1 MTVMVIR
8 LSLLF
13 FLVWMLSASAET
25 IRVVGSSTL
34 LPVISEAASRF
45 ANTHPGTV
53 ITVSGG
59 GSGVGVAAMIRG
71 SADLGMISRSLT
83 PHEARQL
90 QGRVEPIPIARDAV
104 AVMVSKAVFI
114 SGVRALSAEQIAAIY
129 RGRIRNW
136 KEVGGLDSPILVI
149 DKEGGR
155 GTRHVF
161 AETILGDARA
171 RAPGA
176 VLVAG
181 SNNEMQTLIA
191 RSDRAIGIL
200 SIAWGNDS
208 VRALALQTSQRS
220 IFPDADNIV
229 AGHYPLQRDLV
240 LLTPRGAVTGLKDF
254 IGFLLSPAGQAIV
267 VENGYL
273 PLR

>member
-1 MTVMVIR
+1 MKLR
-8 LSLLF
+8 LPLF
-13 FLVWMLSASAET
+13 FLLAWTLFSSAET

-34 LPVISEAASRF
+34 LPVVSEAASRF
-45 ANTHPGTV
+45 ADVQPERV
-53 ITVSGG
+53 ITVAGG

-71 SADLGMISRSLT
+71 GADLGMISRRLT
-83 PHEARQL
+83 SQEEQRL
-90 QGRVEPIPIARDAV
+90 EGRVEQVPIGRDAV
-104 AVMVSKAVFI
+104 AVMVSKSVF
-114 SGVRALSAEQIAAIY
+114 SAGVRALTVEQIAAIY

-136 KEVGGLDSPILVI
+136 KEVGGPERPILVI

-161 AETILGDARA
+161 AEVILGDARA

-200 SIAWGNDS
+200 SSAWRNDA
-208 VRALALQTSQRS
+208 VRGVALRTPQGD
-220 IFPDADNIV
+220 IFPDAGRISAV
-229 AGHYPLQRDLV
+229 RYPLQRDLV
-240 LLTPRGAVTGLKDF
+240 LLVPRNATTGIKDF
-254 IGFLLSPAGQAIV
+254 VGFLLSPEGQAIV
-267 VENGYL
+267 AEKGYL
-273 PLR
+273 PVR